1 MEKKAFDRAV
11 ELLKALHEHEVD
23 YILVG
28 GLALGLQGLARATE
42 DVDLF
47 VLASPDNVE
56 RLRSALRSLWDDP
69 CLDEIS
75 YDDLAGDYPTVRYGP
90 PEEVFVVDLLARLG
104 ETFSYEDLEAEEK
117 VVRGIPV
124 SVATPRTLYRMK
136 KNTVRAKDRVDAEAL
151 RQTFPEVEDE

>member
-1 MEKKAFDRAV
+1 M
-11 ELLKALHEHEVD
+11 
-23 YILVG
+23 
-28 GLALGLQGLARATE
+28 ALGLQGLARVTE
-42 DVDLF
+42 VVDLF

-104 ETFSYEDLEAEEK
+104 ETFSYGDLEAEEK

-136 KNTVRAKDRVDAEAL
+136 KNTVRVKDRVDAEAL